1 MKKHLHLFLFLL
13 CIPLYGVGQN
23 SDAPYSYPLLPGTE
37 AWAAL
42 TSGDEKFEACQI
54 PETCLRN
61 MSTAAL
67 AETCLN
73 YPLCGEYVFSN
84 NERNWAASLIERFN
98 GLKELST
105 RQNGASELL
114 KLYDKM
120 PVQLKNYVDEM
131 DGSSFFRLGY
141 IELLLSNDVFLNR
154 LTESEIQRLQEISTA
169 KYEEKLNAKDT
180 YSIFYIKKSMLLTVQ
195 SLQKRNI
202 ISSLSNQTI
211 IDDFIDNYESV
222 NAQTLQECSKILF
235 SHER

>member
-1 MKKHLHLFLFLL
+1 MKKHLYLFLFLF
-13 CIPLYGVGQN
+13 CISLYGAGQN
-23 SDAPYSYPLLPGTE
+23 SDTPYSYPLLPGTE
-37 AWAAL
+37 AWATL
-42 TSGDEKFEACQI
+42 KSGDEKFEACQI
-54 PETCLRN
+54 PETYLKN

-73 YPLCGEYVFSN
+73 YPLGGEYVFSN

-105 RQNGASELL
+105 RQDGASELL
-114 KLYDKM
+114 KIYEKM
-120 PVQLKNYVDEM
+120 PVQPGNYVDKM

-154 LTESEIQRLQEISTA
+154 LTETETHRLQEISTA
-169 KYEEKLNAKDT
+169 KYEGKLNAKDT
-180 YSIFYIKKSMLLTVQ
+180 YSIFYLKKSMLLTAQ
-195 SLQKRNI
+195 SIQKRNI
-202 ISSLSNQTI
+202 ISSRSNKTI
-211 IDDFIDNYESV
+211 IDDFIENYESV